1 MKINKV
7 FMTLSLASAVAFT
20 GCIKNEEADGVKA
33 LREAQAEL
41 ILAKAN
47 AETSDAANR
56 AALAQAQVLIDQA
69 TAAWNEAQARAYE
82 LQNELAESN
91 NAVTIAQNEAAIAQ
105 IQATAE
111 YELQIA
117 IAEAETLLAN
127 QKKELEAALQEL
139 AAQIAGAGEGVSS
152 VAQIYY
158 EQYVEALDQ
167 LSQIQETIL
176 DWNSK
181 IAEATYYVGDVE
193 NGVVFNDEDGDGI
206 NDNFVEYIS
215 DKKELLDKQIIWM
228 TAYATAVNTIIDQ
241 AKGDNAEA
249 IVTATTQVST
259 LEDEIETKT
268 IEAANQKSAYEIAYE
283 EMQEAYEAYNDAL
296 TAYTSASWFTDESS
310 VGTKSIDGFYIE
322 DIINDPSY
330 VEIFDGSSISLTDLA
345 AYTNDGVYYSIPYY
359 EQLIASNEDYIDV
372 IDEAYDRVE
381 DLYNVYK
388 NQLDDL
394 YEAYVD
400 SEEPLADLLQA
411 WNIAKLQEETYTG
424 GDATVEGQL
433 SDATDAA
440 EQAYDD
446 AVDARNDA
454 WKAYSDFINDNI
466 NLADIVNATE
476 AIDGSALDYIYG
488 GVITTNETEVVG
500 GDIQDLMS
508 ELESLKA
515 NYEAEI
521 DNYKIEITIV
531 EAYVQYLETEKNGT
545 LEQVEVLK
553 APYFTAKDS
562 WIEAQDA
569 YTAILD
575 ELEVLDVQFDEAQ
588 NILEILLQD
597 DTTGIVDDL
606 VDELEDINETIAS
619 LSDQSVQ
626 YDIALT
632 NGTAY
637 LEYLQKQLAAAEMS
651 ETEAQAI
658 VDDLKALLDAELG
671 E

>member
-1 MKINKV
+1 MA
-7 FMTLSLASAVAFT
+7 LSLASAVAFT
-20 GCIKNEEADGVKA
+20 GCIKNEEADGIKA

-69 TAAWNEAQARAYE
+69 TAAWNEAQAKAIE

-91 NAVTIAQNEAAIAQ
+91 NALVIAQNEAAIAQ

-127 QKKELEAALQEL
+127 QKMELEAALQEL
-139 AAQIAGAGEGVSS
+139 AAQIVGAGEDVSS

-167 LSQIQETIL
+167 LSEVQQTVL
-176 DWNSK
+176 GWSSK

-193 NGVVFNDEDGDGI
+193 NGIVFNDEDGDGI

-215 DKKELLDKQIIWM
+215 NKKDLLDKQITWM
-228 TAYATAVNTIIDQ
+228 TAYATTVNTLIDQ

-249 IVTATTQVST
+249 IATATAQVST
-259 LEDEIETKT
+259 FEDEIETKR
-268 IEAANQKSAYEIAYE
+268 IEAVNQKSTYEIAYE

-296 TAYTSASWFTDESS
+296 AAHTTAAWFTDEAS
-310 VGTKSIDGFYIE
+310 VGTKDIDGFYIE

-330 VEIFDGSSISLTDLA
+330 IEIFDGSSISLTDLV
-345 AYTNDGVYYSIPYY
+345 AYANDGSYHSIPFY
-359 EQLIASNEDYIDV
+359 EVKIAENEDLIDD

-400 SEEPLADLLQA
+400 SEEPLVDLLQA
-411 WNIAKLQEETYTG
+411 WNIAKLEEETYTG
-424 GDATVEGQL
+424 GEASVEGNL

-440 EQAYDD
+440 EQAYED

-476 AIDGSALDYIYG
+476 AIDGSVLNNIYG
-488 GVITTNETEVVG
+488 GVITTNEAEIVG
-500 GDIQDLMS
+500 GDIQALMA
-508 ELESLKA
+508 ELEGDKA
-515 NYEAEI
+515 AYEAEI
-521 DNYKIEITIV
+521 ENYEIEITIV
-531 EAYVQYLETEKNGT
+531 EAYILYLETEKNGT
-545 LEQVEVLK
+545 LTEVEALK
-553 APYFTAKDS
+553 VPYFTAKDS
-562 WIEAQDA
+562 WVAAKDT
-569 YTAILD
+569 YNAILD
-575 ELEVLDVQFDEAQ
+575 ELEVLEVQLDEAE

-597 DTTGIVDDL
+597 DTTGIVEDL
-606 VDELEDINETIAS
+606 VDALEDINESIAE
-619 LSDQSVQ
+619 LSDESVQ

-632 NGTAY
+632 NAAAY
-637 LEYLQKQLAAAEMS
+637 LEYLQKQLVAAEES